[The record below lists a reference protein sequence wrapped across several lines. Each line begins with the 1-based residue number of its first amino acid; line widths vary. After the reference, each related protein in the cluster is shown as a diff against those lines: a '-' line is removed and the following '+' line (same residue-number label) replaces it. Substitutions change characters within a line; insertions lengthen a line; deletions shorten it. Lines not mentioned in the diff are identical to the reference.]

1 MISYNTKF
9 YQNLYQH
16 ISSQLLNYYWKKLIL
31 IANTFLFI
39 ICFMNCKFLL
49 REKDFTKL
57 R

>member
-9 YQNLYQH
+9 YQNLYQR

-31 IANTFLFI
+31 IANTFLFVI
-39 ICFMNCKFLL
+39 YFMNCKFLL